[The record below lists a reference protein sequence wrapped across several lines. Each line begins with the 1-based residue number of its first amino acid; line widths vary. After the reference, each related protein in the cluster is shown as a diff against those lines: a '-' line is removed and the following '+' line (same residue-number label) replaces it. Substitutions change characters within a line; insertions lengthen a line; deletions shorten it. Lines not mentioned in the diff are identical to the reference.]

1 MPKKSLENIECH
13 FKAPHL
19 YVATPTPH
27 SARLAVIS
35 VIIIRHVRTVLSTR

>member
-19 YVATPTPH
+19 YVATPH